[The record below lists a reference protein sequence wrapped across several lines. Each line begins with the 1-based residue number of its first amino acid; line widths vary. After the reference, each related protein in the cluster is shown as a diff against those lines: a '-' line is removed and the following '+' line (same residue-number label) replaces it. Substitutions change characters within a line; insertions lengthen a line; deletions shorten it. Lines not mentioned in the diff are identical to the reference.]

1 PLAQRSELD
10 RWILSEL
17 NATIA
22 TVTERMDAYDNY
34 GACQAITQF
43 VDAMS
48 NWYVRRSRDR
58 FWASDKRSP
67 EKLDAY
73 WTLYECLLATTKL
86 IAPFVPFLAESLWQ
100 KLAVA
105 TFGDQAPESV
115 HLCDYPV
122 AKPQA
127 IDAALSVQ
135 MHLVREITSLGR
147 QARSAAELKV
157 RQPLAKV
164 EVILADTTHQAW
176 LESHAG
182 LIAEELNVKAVDFT
196 ENAEQYIDYTI
207 VPNFKRLGPKL
218 GKNMPKVKKLLGDLD
233 GGQMLAELKS
243 AGKVTLDLGDGASI
257 DLDEDDIEVRLQA
270 KEGWA
275 AAQGRGVVVVLA
287 TELTEELISEGWM
300 RDLVRVIQ
308 DQRKELGCE
317 FTDRIEIGIV
327 TESTELRTAIEQ
339 FREYVLQE
347 TLAVS
352 IVFEPLKGVESV
364 VAKIGDAEAQ
374 IYVKVAS

>member
-1 PLAQRSELD
+1 
-10 RWILSEL
+10 
-17 NATIA
+17 
-22 TVTERMDAYDNY
+22 M
-34 GACQAITQF
+34 
-43 VDAMS
+43 
-48 NWYVRRSRDR
+48 
-58 FWASDKRSP
+58 
-67 EKLDAY
+67 
-73 WTLYECLLATTKL
+73 

-105 TFGDQAPESV
+105 PFGEQALESV
-115 HLCDYPV
+115 HLCDYP
-122 AKPQA
+122 KPHSST
-127 IDAALSVQ
+127 IDRALSKR
-135 MHLVREITSLGR
+135 MNLIREITSLGR

-157 RQPLAKV
+157 RQPLVKV
-164 EVILADTTHQAW
+164 EVILADATHQAW

-182 LIAEELNVKAVDFT
+182 LIAEELNVKAVEFT

-243 AGKVTLDLGDGASI
+243 VGKVTLDLGDGASI
-257 DLDEDDIEVRLQA
+257 DLDEEDIEVRLQA

-287 TELTEELISEGWM
+287 TELTPELISEGWM

-317 FTDRIEIGIV
+317 FTDRIKIGVV
-327 TESTELRTAIEQ
+327 TESAELRAAIEQ
-339 FREYVLQE
+339 FREYVMQE

-364 VAKIGDAEAQ
+364 VAKIGEAEVQ
-374 IYVKVAS
+374 IYVQVAS